1 MRTELACVEL
11 PRVPAVDLV
20 FPFFDCSAARAR
32 VVEDERK
39 FRVDGCCTEPFRPE
53 LVRVCRCLTALARLA
68 EDDLLVRCCCLA
80 ALARLAEEDLL
91 VRCCCLAALARLA
104 EDDLLVRCCCF
115 AALERAAL
123 ARLAEDDFVFLVC
136 RCWAELERARVAED
150 DRAWLAWERPVCLEA
165 VCRAADFCGAA
176 LEDFEDLDCPTA
188 TP

>member
-1 MRTELACVEL
+1 MAGLLRTELACVEL

-32 VVEDERK
+32 VVEDDRK
-39 FRVDGCCTEPFRPE
+39 FRVDGCCTEPFRAE
-53 LVRVCRCLTALARLA
+53 LVRVCRCLAALARLA
-68 EDDLLVRCCCLA
+68 EDDLLVRCCCLT
-80 ALARLAEEDLL
+80 
-91 VRCCCLAALARLA
+91 ALARLA

-150 DRAWLAWERPVCLEA
+150 DRAWLAWERVGFRVAVCLEA

>member
-1 MRTELACVEL
+1 MLPADFASAAGLTRRIAGLLRTELACVEL
-11 PRVPAVDLV
+11 PRVPEADLV

-32 VVEDERK
+32 VVEDDRK

-53 LVRVCRCLTALARLA
+53 LVRVCRCLAALTRLA
-68 EDDLLVRCCCLA
+68 EDDLLVRCCCL
-80 ALARLAEEDLL
+80 
-91 VRCCCLAALARLA
+91 
-104 EDDLLVRCCCF
+104 

-150 DRAWLAWERPVCLEA
+150 DRVGLAWERPVCLEA

-176 LEDFEDLDCPTA
+176 WEDFEDLDCPTA

>member
-1 MRTELACVEL
+1 LRAEPLRTELACVEL

-68 EDDLLVRCCCLA
+68 EDDLLVRCCC
-80 ALARLAEEDLL
+80 
-91 VRCCCLAALARLA
+91 
-104 EDDLLVRCCCF
+104 F

-123 ARLAEDDFVFLVC
+123 ARLAEDDLLFLVC
-136 RCWAELERARVAED
+136 RCWAELELARVAEDDLLVLACCCLAALARVAED